1 LIAFEPGDAGG
12 LRRIEIRA
20 RNNDFKVRSRKWY
33 STGGD

>member
-1 LIAFEPGDAGG
+1 

-33 STGGD
+33 SSGGE